1 MPTTPTPNLNTYAA
15 ILAAFSD
22 FLTVSIHTILFE
34 RALYPRESFLR
45 ARKFNY
51 PVRQSRHPEVCK
63 WIQDAVKAVEVEMAK
78 VGFFVPPL
86 TPLSLCVTFLLT
98 PRTIF
103 RL

>member
-1 MPTTPTPNLNTYAA
+1 MPITPTPNLNTYAA

-51 PVRQSRHPEVCK
+51 PVRQSRHPGVCK

-78 VGFFVPPL
+78 VSFPL
-86 TPLSLCVTFLLT
+86 QASHSLCNF
-98 PRTIF
+98 PSC
-103 RL
+103 

>member
-51 PVRQSRHPEVCK
+51 PVRQSRHPGVCK

-78 VGFFVPPL
+78 VSFPPYKL
-86 TPLSLCVTFLLT
+86 LCLLVIFLL
-98 PRTIF
+98 IN
-103 RL
+103 L